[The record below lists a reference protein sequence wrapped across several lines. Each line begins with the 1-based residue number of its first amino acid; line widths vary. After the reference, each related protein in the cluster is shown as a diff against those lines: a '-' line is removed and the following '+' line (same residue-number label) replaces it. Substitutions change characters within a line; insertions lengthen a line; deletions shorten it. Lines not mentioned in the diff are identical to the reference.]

1 MANVIGS
8 GIARTLIDS
17 DGDPLELQPASFSAV
32 ATNKL
37 DTVDSTAWT
46 TFPSMA
52 GKEAMITSHPDNV
65 DEFEISGDGD
75 ESAGM
80 ILKPT
85 DHVSM
90 PITNTNKLEYRKI
103 AHTITNQYLLII
115 VLS

>member
-1 MANVIGS
+1 MSNVGT
-8 GIARTLIDS
+8 GIARMLIDA
-17 DGDPLELQPASFSAV
+17 DGDPLELQPASFSNV

-46 TFPSMA
+46 TLPDMA
-52 GKEAMITSHPDNV
+52 GKEVMITSHPDNV
-65 DEFEISGDGD
+65 DDFEISGDGD

-90 PITNTNKLEYRKI
+90 PITNTNKLEYRKV
-103 AHTITNQYLLII
+103 AHTTINQYLLLI

>member
-1 MANVIGS
+1 MSSVVGI

-17 DGDPLELQPASFSAV
+17 DGDPLELQPASFQNV

-46 TFPSMA
+46 TYPSLA
-52 GKEAMITSHPDNV
+52 CKEAMITSHPDNV
-65 DEFEISGDGD
+65 DDFEISGDGD
-75 ESAGM
+75 EAAGI

-85 DHVSM
+85 DHLSLA
-90 PITNTNKLEYRKI
+90 ITNTNLLEYRKV
-103 AHTITNQYLLII
+103 AHTTIDQYLLII